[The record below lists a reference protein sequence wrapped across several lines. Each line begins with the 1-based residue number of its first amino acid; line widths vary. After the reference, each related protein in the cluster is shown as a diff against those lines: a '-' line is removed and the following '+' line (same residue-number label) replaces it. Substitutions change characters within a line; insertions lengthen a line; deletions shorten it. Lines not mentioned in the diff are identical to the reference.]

1 MAELHSN
8 QVSWSAPEPAQVSLE
23 RRADYVSPAFEQ
35 LLDTVNNQ
43 VLPTIAQYQD
53 EAAADAIRAETQAIE
68 SDIEKEQSVSADY
81 EGIVDRAVQR
91 IGNRLNA
98 LDPATRE
105 RFMRAN
111 PEVFNRA
118 RVYFGNIAYEKMGRE
133 LTAFV
138 GNKLPLWTSEAIMSG
153 DPNKRQEVYK
163 RIEQQLKPF
172 GQDVVDNMV
181 FKANEIM
188 DSANASNLLM
198 ANDFDGLEKFLAN
211 PKESVGINAA
221 ERSVWYS
228 RMAAKKAQIAE
239 EERTSAASAA
249 TAEQDSRIEGVKILY
264 DKLDREGRYDEADAL
279 WDAVYQGNALPT
291 GKWVM
296 TTLPSGI
303 DFPLPQTIDL
313 SDLTV
318 DQRTDLIR
326 DLTTIRDRNPDRE
339 YRNAEF
345 SNQTTYALSE
355 YNKFKDE
362 KDSRQTIAIN
372 ALNNLIEN
380 RQMFATLERG
390 TQEEVLKAVQMNME
404 ARAEALSPTPFE
416 PVTSYLYKDGIG
428 TQVLDLSPL
437 AVIRNAITGA
447 PVSNRARSIFQ
458 AVTGKNYTMLDEMT
472 PGSSYI
478 YGGPSNFI
486 GETLA
491 TAVENYKNLFG
502 EDIERDSLAE
512 YALYNMATIVAL
524 QGTEQLSGTGLNGV
538 SGEQIQKAFVKWSDY
553 AIRNGLYNTRATDS
567 NRDIIDQFYSY
578 VLNREPNSKEKEAIK
593 TIKEFA
599 ATGQPADNKGVIMR
613 AMTRPDPKKIYN
625 VSNVYPNTMATYIGV
640 E

>member
-23 RRADYVSPAFEQ
+23 RRADYVSPAFER
-35 LLDTVNNQ
+35 LLDTVNEQ

-53 EAAADAIRAETQAIE
+53 EAAADAIRAETEAIK

-111 PEVFNRA
+111 PEVFNNA

-133 LTAFV
+133 LTTFV
-138 GNKLPLWTSEAIMSG
+138 ENKLPLWTSEAIMSG
-153 DPNKRQEVYK
+153 DPNKRQEVYR

-249 TAEQDSRIEGVKILY
+249 KAEQDSRIEGVKTLY
-264 DKLDREGRYDEADAL
+264 DKLDREGRYNEADAL

-291 GKWVM
+291 GQWAM

-326 DLTTIRDRNPDRE
+326 DLNTIRDRNPDRE

-362 KDSRQTIAIN
+362 KDSRQTVAIN

-416 PVTSYLYKDGIG
+416 PFTSYLYKDGIG
-428 TQVLDLSPL
+428 MQVLDLSPL

-447 PVSNRARSIFQ
+447 PISSRARSVLQ
-458 AVTGKNYTMLDEMT
+458 AATGKNYTMLDEMT
-472 PGSSYI
+472 PGSAYI

-538 SGEQIQKAFVKWSDY
+538 SGEQIQKAFVKWSDH

-613 AMTRPDPKKIYN
+613 ALTRPEPKKIYN

>member
-8 QVSWSAPEPAQVSLE
+8 QVNWSAPDPAQVSLE
-23 RRADYVSPAFEQ
+23 RRADYVSPAFER

-53 EAAADAIRAETQAIE
+53 DAAADAIQAETEAIK

-111 PEVFNRA
+111 PEVFNNA

-133 LTAFV
+133 LTTFV
-138 GNKLPLWTSEAIMSG
+138 ENKLPLWTSEAIMSG

-249 TAEQDSRIEGVKILY
+249 TAEQGSRIEGVKILY
-264 DKLDREGRYDEADAL
+264 DKLNREGRYNEADAL
-279 WDAVYQGNALPT
+279 WDAAYKGNAVPT
-291 GKWVM
+291 GKWVT

-303 DFPLPQTIDL
+303 DFLLPETIDL

-326 DLTTIRDRNPDRE
+326 DLNTMRDSNPDRE
-339 YRNAEF
+339 YLNAEF

-380 RQMFATLERG
+380 RQLFATLERG

-416 PVTSYLYKDGIG
+416 PFASYLYKDGIG

-524 QGTEQLSGTGLNGV
+524 RGTEQLSGTGLNGV
-538 SGEQIQKAFVKWSDY
+538 SREQIQKAFVKWSDY

-567 NRDIIDQFYSY
+567 NRDTIDRFYSY
-578 VLNREPNSKEKEAIK
+578 VLNRKPNSKEKEAIK

>member
-53 EAAADAIRAETQAIE
+53 EAAADAIKAETQAIE

-81 EGIVDRAVQR
+81 EGTVDRAVQR

-98 LDPATRE
+98 LDQATRE

-111 PEVFNRA
+111 PEVFNNA

-133 LTAFV
+133 LTTFV
-138 GNKLPLWTSEAIMSG
+138 ENKLPLWTSEAIMSG

-249 TAEQDSRIEGVKILY
+249 KAEQDSRIEGVKTLY
-264 DKLDREGRYDEADAL
+264 DKLDREGRYNEADAL

-303 DFPLPQTIDL
+303 DFPLPETIDL

-380 RQMFATLERG
+380 RQLFATLERG

-416 PVTSYLYKDGIG
+416 PVTSYLYEAGIG

-447 PVSNRARSIFQ
+447 PISNRARNIFQ

-524 QGTEQLSGTGLNGV
+524 QGTEQLSETGLNGV
-538 SGEQIQKAFVKWSDY
+538 SGAQIQKAFVKWSDY
-553 AIRNGLYNTRATDS
+553 AIRTGLYNTRATDS
-567 NRDIIDQFYSY
+567 NRDSIDRFYSY

-613 AMTRPDPKKIYN
+613 AMTRPEPKKIYN

>member
-111 PEVFNRA
+111 PEALNKA
-118 RVYFGNIAYEKMGRE
+118 RVYFGNIAYKKMGRE